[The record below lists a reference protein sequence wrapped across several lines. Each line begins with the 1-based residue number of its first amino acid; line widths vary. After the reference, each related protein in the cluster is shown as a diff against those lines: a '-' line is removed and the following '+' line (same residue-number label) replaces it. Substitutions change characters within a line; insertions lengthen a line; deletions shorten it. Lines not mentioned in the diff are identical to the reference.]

1 MRSYIVGKLCRFTN
15 LEAENMR
22 SLERA
27 DMEDKKITELEE
39 ELRVRQIF
47 LTRAVILDSAIFGQ
61 LDEFRILY
69 RKPKWLLFKKR
80 CREALIVPPRL

>member
-1 MRSYIVGKLCRFTN
+1 MEWKLCRFTN

-39 ELRVRQIF
+39 ELRVREMF
-47 LTRAVILDSAIFGQ
+47 LTRAVILDSAILRQ
-61 LDEFRILY
+61 LDELCNFVENQNGSY
-69 RKPKWLLFKKR
+69 Q
-80 CREALIVPPRL
+80 EALS